1 MLLIATLHFKVNLV
15 LKHALAV
22 HIVYSCMLQLNCVL
36 YTCIDVP
43 LQEKILKSNSSLRP
57 DEDFLQSFAAIIG
70 SRWQCLAFPLSLTSE
85 DIVSIK
91 RETRG
96 AEPTRQA
103 LVMLQKWAARETA
116 TYGQLREKLRT
127 LSVFHI

>member
-1 MLLIATLHFKVNLV
+1 M
-15 LKHALAV
+15 
-22 HIVYSCMLQLNCVL
+22 
-36 YTCIDVP
+36 P
-43 LQEKILKSNSSLRP
+43 LQEKILESNSSLHP
-57 DEDFLQSFAAIIG
+57 DEDFLQSFAAVIG
-70 SRWQCLAFPLSLTSE
+70 SRWQCLASPLSLTSE

-103 LVMLQKWAARETA
+103 LLMLQKWADKETA
-116 TYGQLREKLRT
+116 TYGQLRETLRT

>member
-1 MLLIATLHFKVNLV
+1 MNL
-15 LKHALAV
+15 
-22 HIVYSCMLQLNCVL
+22 Q
-36 YTCIDVP
+36 D
-43 LQEKILKSNSSLRP
+43 KILSEDNSTVRP
-57 DEDFLQSFAAIIG
+57 DSDFLQSFAAIVG
-70 SRWQCLAFPLSLTSE
+70 SRWQCLASPLSLTSE

-103 LVMLQKWAARETA
+103 LAMLQKWAASETA
-116 TYGQLREKLRT
+116 TYGQLRERLCT

>member
-1 MLLIATLHFKVNLV
+1 M
-15 LKHALAV
+15 
-22 HIVYSCMLQLNCVL
+22 YC
-36 YTCIDVP
+36 TCIDVP

-103 LVMLQKWAARETA
+103 LVMLQKWAARDTA
-116 TYGQLREKLRT
+116 TYGQLREKLCT

>member
-1 MLLIATLHFKVNLV
+1 M
-15 LKHALAV
+15 HAF
-22 HIVYSCMLQLNCVL
+22 YKL
-36 YTCIDVP
+36 YIDVP
-43 LQEKILKSNSSLRP
+43 LQRKILENNSSVCP
-57 DEDFLQSFAAIIG
+57 DKDFLQSFAAIIG
-70 SRWQCLAFPLSLTSE
+70 SRWQCLASPLSLTSE

-116 TYGQLREKLRT
+116 TYGQLRERLRT

>member
-1 MLLIATLHFKVNLV
+1 MNGHRIQVKSHKSIVSTSQSLAILIA
-15 LKHALAV
+15 
-22 HIVYSCMLQLNCVL
+22 YSCVH
-36 YTCIDVP
+36 YIIIIDVP
-43 LQEKILKSNSSLRP
+43 LQKKILEKDSSLRP
-57 DEDFLQSFAAIIG
+57 NEDFLQSFAAVIG

-103 LVMLQKWAARETA
+103 LVMLQKWATRETA
-116 TYGQLREKLRT
+116 TYGQLRERLRT

>member
-1 MLLIATLHFKVNLV
+1 MHTF
-15 LKHALAV
+15 
-22 HIVYSCMLQLNCVL
+22 Y
-36 YTCIDVP
+36 IDVP
-43 LQEKILKSNSSLRP
+43 LQEKILESNSSVCP
-57 DEDFLQSFAAIIG
+57 G
-70 SRWQCLAFPLSLTSE
+70 K
-85 DIVSIK
+85 DIMSIK

-116 TYGQLREKLRT
+116 TYGQLREKLCTLRT